1 MTTRPQHA
9 RIALPGL
16 GTIPALV
23 EVDGAHATAVLLA
36 RPIRPL
42 DGMVG
47 EDVAIHLTMVRG
59 VLRLDA
65 RIAAVTG
72 GERMDLEV
80 RDRGELVQRRM
91 FARVDAFLH
100 AVAEAPPG
108 SGERIPAGIVN
119 LSAAGAVVSR
129 LDGLSPGDP
138 VDLSVTLAPHEPP
151 VEIGGR
157 VVREF
162 DGGVLRA
169 VAFERLYEADRE
181 RIVRF
186 VVARERMELRRAR
199 SS

>member
-1 MTTRPQHA
+1 MTTRPKHA
-9 RIALPGL
+9 RVALPGL
-16 GTIPALV
+16 GCIPALV
-23 EVDGAHATAVLLA
+23 ELDGARGSAVLLA

-42 DGMVG
+42 EEIVG
-47 EDVAIHLTMVRG
+47 EDVAIHLTTARG

-80 RDRGELVQRRM
+80 HGRCELVQRRT
-91 FARVDAFLH
+91 FARIEAFLEAI
-100 AVAEAPPG
+100 AVAPPG
-108 SGERIPAGIVN
+108 SGAKVTAGIVN

-138 VDLSVTLAPHEPP
+138 VDLSLTLAPHEPP
-151 VEIGGR
+151 IEIGGR

-162 DGGVLRA
+162 EGVLRA
-169 VAFERLYEADRE
+169 VTFERIHDADRE

-186 VVARERMELRRAR
+186 VIARQRMELKRAGFA
-199 SS
+199 